1 MPCKGDL
8 LQGLV
13 INVVLG
19 PAGGLLAVQTP
30 RSLPDPLNQ
39 HLGFKDP
46 RGVVC
51 TLKFG
56 KL

>member
-8 LQGLV
+8 LQGLL

-30 RSLPDPLNQ
+30 RSLPDPLSQ
-39 HLGFKDP
+39 HLGFNKTP
-46 RGVVC
+46 GGLC
-51 TLKFG
+51 AH
-56 KL
+56 